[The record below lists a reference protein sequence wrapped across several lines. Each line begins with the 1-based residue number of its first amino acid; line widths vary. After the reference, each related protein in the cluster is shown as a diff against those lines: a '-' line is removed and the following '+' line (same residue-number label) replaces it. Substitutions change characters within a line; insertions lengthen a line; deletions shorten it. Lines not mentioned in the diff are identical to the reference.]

1 MRIEHVKVGMLL
13 AEDIFDKHGH
23 LLLEKG
29 IALTQSYLSRMEN
42 LGIRNL
48 PIVDTYAS
56 SLKTDTAITS
66 HLREE
71 LSLCFRALFYLK
83 SDEVLEQ
90 KLRAVYIRQLNSTV
104 DSVITEVETKIPR
117 IVNVQVRNPSVSEVE
132 HAVNVCLLS
141 VITGLYLNFPRSVLQ
156 ELALGALLH
165 DIGKSMVPQREN
177 FVAEPGFHCLAG
189 QSLLQK
195 SGVGSVI
202 ARVAAEH
209 HEAYNGSGYP
219 LGLTNARIHPLSR
232 IVAVANYFDN
242 TINQANELGT
252 PRHEVMERMLASG
265 NIQFDLNVLR
275 AFCHTVAIYPIGSL
289 VKLSSGE
296 LGYVVENQTQFP
308 LRPVIRVF
316 QKNKPVDINLVFKPQ
331 IIIEELVQE

>member
-13 AEDIFDKHGH
+13 AEDIIDEHGH

-29 IALTQSYLSRMEN
+29 IALTQSYLSRIGN
-42 LGIRNL
+42 LGIRSL
-48 PIVDTYAS
+48 PIVDDYAS

-66 HLREE
+66 QLREE
-71 LSLCFRALFYLK
+71 LSLCFRAMFYLK
-83 SDEVLEQ
+83 SEEVLAQ
-90 KLRAVYIRQLNSTV
+90 KLRTVYIRQLNSTV
-104 DSVITEVETKIPR
+104 DSVITEMEVKLPR

-141 VITGLYLNFPRSVLQ
+141 VITGLYLNFPRSILQ

-165 DIGKSMVPQREN
+165 DIGKSIVPHKGQS
-177 FVAEPGFHCLAG
+177 VSEPGFHCLAG
-189 QSLLQK
+189 QSLLQMN
-195 SGVGSVI
+195 GVGSVI
-202 ARVAAEH
+202 ARIAAEH
-209 HEAYNGSGYP
+209 HENYDGSGYP
-219 LGLTNARIHPLSR
+219 FGLTNTKIHPLSR
-232 IVAVANYFDN
+232 IVAAANYFDN
-242 TINQANELGT
+242 AINQTDMDGT

-289 VKLSSGE
+289 VKLSSGD

-308 LRPVIRVF
+308 LRPVVRVF
-316 QKNKPVDINLVFKPQ
+316 PKGQPVDINLVFKPQ